1 MDWSKWTR
9 SELGRTLRWHCGGC
23 SDGCGGSG
31 GFFSSHAKFMGA
43 GMVSRV
49 IPCLFFLFFISNVA
63 IRGDQCH
70 SLGHGSVCI
79 GSTN

>member
-1 MDWSKWTR
+1 MVVAVMVVVAVVAFFPRMQSSW
-9 SELGRTLRWHCGGC
+9 GG
-23 SDGCGGSG
+23 G
-31 GFFSSHAKFMGA
+31 